1 LRLQPSSQIAKIH
14 ALTPVLILLP
24 ISSAQRPFSL
34 AFAGLVWDNARLMKT
49 PTQIVVPAVV
59 IFFLLAPRLPATCQ
73 EGCDTFGN
81 TFLGDDALINDSGTF
96 NTAIGQL
103 ALKNMQSTATGNTA
117 VGAQALA
124 NDTSGLLNTAVGG
137 SALTSNTTGAGNV
150 AVGSI
155 ALAYNTTG
163 YGNIA
168 VGSEAL
174 LNNRTGYGNTAIG
187 GNTLS
192 KNIAGASNIALGAGA
207 GSVLTTGSN
216 NIDIGNAGL
225 DGESGTIRIGT
236 ERTHTATYVAGVRK
250 TPLAHG
256 TAVAVGIT
264 PDGQLG
270 VRASSAR
277 FNETIQPM
285 EKASEVI
292 LSLQPVMFRYRK
304 ELDESATPQFGL
316 VAEQVEEVDPELVAR
331 DDQGKA
337 FAVRYEEV
345 NVMLLNEFLKEHE
358 KVADQ
363 ANQLNDQKNEIAELK
378 AALQQQRA
386 QLEDLSGR
394 LKANGF

>member
-1 LRLQPSSQIAKIH
+1 
-14 ALTPVLILLP
+14 
-24 ISSAQRPFSL
+24 
-34 AFAGLVWDNARLMKT
+34 
-49 PTQIVVPAVV
+49 
-59 IFFLLAPRLPATCQ
+59 
-73 EGCDTFGN
+73 
-81 TFLGDDALINDSGTF
+81 
-96 NTAIGQL
+96 
-103 ALKNMQSTATGNTA
+103 

-236 ERTHTATYVAGVRK
+236 ERTHTATYVAGVSK

-304 ELDESATPQFGL
+304 ELDQSATPQFGL
-316 VAEQVEEVDPELVAR
+316 VAEQVEKVDPELVAR

-363 ANQLNDQKNEIAELK
+363 ANQLNDQKNKIAELK